1 MEAIGTH
8 MRTSCASHLASPHMS
23 DQTKYGMIICQCHI
37 LWCDVM
43 LRADDV
49 FRLSAIEAILC
60 HKGYDMEQ
68 VLSQISR
75 LSDYAC
81 LGLRDMALTQQC

>member
-1 MEAIGTH
+1 
-8 MRTSCASHLASPHMS
+8 MRTSCASNPASSQMS
-23 DQTKYGMIICQCHI
+23 DQAKYGVIICQFHMV
-37 LWCDVM
+37 WRDVM

-60 HKGYDMEQ
+60 HKGYDMEH
-68 VLSQISR
+68 VLSQIRR

-81 LGLRDMALTQQC
+81 LGLRDIALTQQC